1 MRVRTRLYGSIKIEK
16 TSLQK
21 TFVEEVTFPPHLV
34 DLSKEGPLYDLA
46 WSPVINSLS
55 DVGTWRYSIG
65 PGLPAV
71 ACEQGAELLACHMG
85 LRAEGWCYHL
95 CFALSISRWLLELF
109 GSNVPWK
116 GLAYIISRWISRT
129 ILSIKVF
136 ILRVYLL
143 EIVTVSSLGVLKQNS
158 PHDAHLK
165 NHNGVHSQSPC
176 PS

>member
-1 MRVRTRLYGSIKIEK
+1 MYNVIWEHRDRKDQAPENFCRGSYFSTTFSWPLKRRTPVWPGM
-16 TSLQK
+16 
-21 TFVEEVTFPPHLV
+21 VP
-34 DLSKEGPLYDLA
+34 
-46 WSPVINSLS
+46 PVINSLS

-71 ACEQGAELLACHMG
+71 ACEQEAELLACHMG
-85 LRAEGWCYHL
+85 LRAVGWCYHL

-116 GLAYIISRWISRT
+116 VLAHIISRWISRT
-129 ILSIKVF
+129 ILSTKVF

-143 EIVTVSSLGVLKQNS
+143 EMVTVSSLGVLEPNN
-158 PHDAHLK
+158 PRDAHLK
-165 NHNGVHSQSPC
+165 NHNAVHSQSPC